1 MKYNE
6 FILKVQ
12 SAVQEEMGNGYE
24 VKVQKVTKNNGII
37 LDGLSIHKWTANMA
51 PTIYLNTYYEQL
63 GVNMTLAEITAD
75 VVSIYHKNP
84 CILNYT
90 ADAFAVFD
98 NIKDKVVFKLIQAE
112 SNRELLMDIPYV
124 EFLDLAIV
132 FYLLLDENNMGQMTA
147 LVQNSH
153 LEVWNISKEELY
165 QLAQVNTPKLLPAKI
180 KTMNE
185 VMREMWKDE
194 FGEQLDMDIM
204 GALFDDVPDKSPL
217 YVLTNK
223 NSTGGASCIL
233 YEGCLAEF
241 AQKLNSDILILPSSL
256 QEILLTLDAEDVD
269 YEDLEAM
276 VRHINLEEV
285 PDEGVLSDRIYRYS
299 LGDGKISI
307 VSK

>member
-1 MKYNE
+1 
-6 FILKVQ
+6 
-12 SAVQEEMGNGYE
+12 MGNGYE

-63 GVNMTLAEITAD
+63 GENMTLAEITAD

-90 ADAFAVFD
+90 ADAFVVFD

-112 SNRELLMDIPYV
+112 SNKELLMDIPYV

-147 LVQNSH
+147 LVHNSH

-165 QLAQVNTPKLLPAKI
+165 QLAQVNTPNLLPAKI

-185 VMREMWKDE
+185 VMREMWKEE
-194 FGEQLDMDIM
+194 FDGQLDLDII
-204 GALFDDVPDKSPL
+204 GALFHDTPDKSPL

-223 NSTGGASCIL
+223 NSTSGAGCIL

-256 QEILLTLDAEDVD
+256 HEVLLTLDAEDVD

-276 VRHINLEEV
+276 VRHINIEEV
-285 PDEGVLSDRIYRYS
+285 PDEDVLSDRIYRYS
-299 LGDGKISI
+299 IGDGKISI